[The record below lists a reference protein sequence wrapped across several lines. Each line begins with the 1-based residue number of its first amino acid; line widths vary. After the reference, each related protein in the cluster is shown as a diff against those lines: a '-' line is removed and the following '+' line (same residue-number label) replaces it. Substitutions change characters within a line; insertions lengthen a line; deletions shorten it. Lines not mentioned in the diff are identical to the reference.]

1 MTETEYRKQIVSCY
15 RGMYAVAFRIFR
27 NVDDASDAVQETM
40 TRLWEKRTETTLPDN
55 PAAFCNVAVR
65 NTCLNM
71 LRQRRFDSL
80 EGIDLPSASPTDAGA
95 SYNSALSHL
104 RSLLAD
110 FPEKQR
116 KILILSF
123 ISQLSN
129 TEITEAT
136 GESEAN
142 VRQIL
147 SRGRQKLKTLLSHEL
162 Q

>member
-1 MTETEYRKQIVSCY
+1 MTDTDYRKHIISCY
-15 RGMYAVAFRIFR
+15 RGMFAVAFRIFR
-27 NVDDASDAVQETM
+27 DADDAADAVQETM
-40 TRLWEKRTETTLPDN
+40 TRIWEKRSETSLPDN

-65 NTCLNM
+65 NTCINM
-71 LRQRRFDSL
+71 LRLRRFDRL
-80 EGIDLPSASPTDAGA
+80 DGIDLPSTTATDAGA
-95 SYNSALSHL
+95 SYNSALGHL

-136 GESEAN
+136 GESDAN

-147 SRGRQKLKTLLSHEL
+147 SRGRQKLKSLLSNEL
-162 Q
+162 H